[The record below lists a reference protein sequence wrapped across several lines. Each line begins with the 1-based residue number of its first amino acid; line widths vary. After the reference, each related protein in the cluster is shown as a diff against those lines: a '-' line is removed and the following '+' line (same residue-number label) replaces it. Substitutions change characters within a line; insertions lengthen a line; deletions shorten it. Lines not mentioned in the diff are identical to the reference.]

1 MVTCVTA
8 FLIGVQTALGAV
20 VDDEVEVQGNYTT
33 FRIAPGAGAG
43 VEWFGSSVS
52 NVNHAGGEG
61 LLLEGFG
68 VGNFYVPNRRLNEN
82 LEIVES
88 AGSKPVLRYRY
99 ECDGPNIRGL
109 RVTRTMEPQPDE
121 ASIRVT
127 WKVENQGDEDQWVA
141 PWVRNEIR
149 PGGAFEVRDRVELAT
164 WEGIVNVERSGY
176 HVASRNWVAATDPAA
191 KETLYAVFHSD
202 QTHSFLVNRD
212 DDTPFGAFQTAFVPR
227 LMKVGDAWETVYR
240 VNVVRGLTHVN
251 FATDELAAQVDYEA
265 GELSL
270 LLAAVKPM
278 PGLQIEASILAAN
291 GQVWRLPKKQFD
303 ISPDTIIRCTYDWQ
317 APGNGTY
324 ELLARITRDGE
335 AIALGADT
343 GSPHGGIDTQFVVG
357 DVEPDDFEPWT
368 DAPFALERGSRT
380 LQRQMAVPG
389 DTAVWFESSLEKIF
403 PEDVPRH
410 TGDYRAIANLS
421 LAANESESF
430 QVVVRPPS
438 GADLTNVNLRAGDL
452 VNAVAGTRISAQQI
466 SLHTV
471 AYHPVR
477 IPTHFEGPTG
487 VWPDAL
493 PDLKPFTAQG
503 GQCSPIWI
511 TVHAPAGTPPGNYE
525 GYLELTATG
534 RDPVELGLR
543 VTVFDFELPRTPS
556 LKTDFGFWIDGA
568 ESLCRRMG
576 YTGGAD
582 QLLDA
587 YLQNGLRHRVTLREL
602 AQFPAESADYKASLA
617 TYEPK
622 LREWMNA
629 GASTIAVP
637 PSLLNFPEQ
646 LKIANNFV
654 EDANLRDRVFCPI
667 ANEPERPAWPRLFDT
682 MQQWREI
689 APNIPLML
697 TTYGTQPF
705 FHEAADI
712 WAIHSPVMDTVNN
725 RTILDRVA
733 AGNAVWWYVNHT
745 PPRPYANFFLDF
757 AAIEHRIF
765 FWQTWA
771 LGIQGVHYWNANYSE
786 PGVNPWV
793 DQLDITPTNGDGFL
807 LYPGPNGPVSSIRLE
822 VIRDGIED
830 YDYLVLF
837 RERMKQ
843 LEEKGGHDA
852 LLAQA
857 AKVYNLK
864 ELVPDLVTYTRDPN
878 VLISKRDALAEMI
891 VAMDK
896 ALQ

>member
-1 MVTCVTA
+1 MINLVSVL
-8 FLIGVQTALGAV
+8 LIAGCSLAGAAV
-20 VDDEVEVQGNYTT
+20 EEEVEVQGNYST

-82 LEIVES
+82 LEIVDT
-88 AGSKPVLRYRY
+88 AGGEPVIRYSY

-109 RVTRTMEPQPDE
+109 HVTRTMEPQPDE
-121 ASIRVT
+121 ASVRVT
-127 WKVENQGDEDQWVA
+127 WKVENKGDEDQWVS
-141 PWVRNEIR
+141 PWVRNEVR
-149 PGGAFEVRDRVELAT
+149 PGGSIEVRDRMELAT
-164 WEGIVNVERSGY
+164 WEGIVNVEQSGY
-176 HVASRNWVAATDPAA
+176 HVASRNWVAATDPAS
-191 KETLYAVFHSD
+191 KETLYAVFNAD

-212 DDTPFGAFQTAFVPR
+212 EPVPFGAFQTAFVPR
-227 LMKVGDAWETVYR
+227 LMKVGDAWETTYR

-291 GQVWRLPKKQFD
+291 GKVWRLPEKKFD
-303 ISPDTIIRCTYDWQ
+303 INPNTIIRCTYEWQ
-317 APGNGTY
+317 APGNGSY
-324 ELLARITRDGE
+324 ELLARVTRDGE
-335 AIALGADT
+335 PVALGADT

-357 DVEPDDFEPWT
+357 DVAADDFEPWT

-380 LQRQMAVPG
+380 LPRQFAVPG
-389 DTAVWFESSLEKIF
+389 DTAIWFESSLEKIF
-403 PEDVPRH
+403 PEDVPQR
-410 TGDYRAIANLS
+410 TGDYKAIANLS

-430 QVVVRPPS
+430 QVVLRPPDRT
-438 GADLTNVNLRAGDL
+438 DLRNVNLRAVDL
-452 VNAVAGTRISAQQI
+452 VNAAAGSRIASSEI

-471 AYHPVR
+471 AYYPVR

-493 PDLKPFTAQG
+493 PDLEPFTAQG

-511 TVHAPAGTPPGNYE
+511 TVHAPAGTPPGAYE
-525 GYLELTATG
+525 GYLELTASG
-534 RDPVELGLR
+534 RDPIELGLR
-543 VTVFDFELPRTPS
+543 VTVYDFELPRTPN

-568 ESLCRRMG
+568 DSLCRRMG
-576 YTGGAD
+576 YSGSAE
-582 QLLDA
+582 QLLEA
-587 YLQNGLRHRVTLREL
+587 YLENSLRHKVTLREL
-602 AQFPAESADYKASLA
+602 AQFPSESADYKASLA
-617 TYEPK
+617 KFEPK
-622 LREWMNA
+622 IGELIDG
-629 GASTIAVP
+629 GASTLSVP
-637 PSLLNFPEQ
+637 ASLFEFPEQ
-646 LKIANNFV
+646 LAVANEFV
-654 EDANLRDRVFCPI
+654 EKANLRDRVFCQI
-667 ANEPERPAWPRLFDT
+667 ANEPERPAWQRLFET
-682 MQQWREI
+682 MTQWREI

-705 FHEAADI
+705 FHEAADV
-712 WAIHSPVMDTVNN
+712 WAIHSPIMDTVNN
-725 RTILDRVA
+725 KTILDRIA

-745 PPRPYANFFLDF
+745 PPRPYANFFIDF
-757 AAIEHRIF
+757 AAMEHRVF

-771 LGIQGVHYWNANYSE
+771 LGMQGVHYWNANYSE

-793 DQLDITPTNGDGFL
+793 NQLDITPTNGDGFL
-807 LYPGPNGPVSSIRLE
+807 LYPGPKGPVSSIRWE

-843 LEEKGGHDA
+843 LEEKGGHAD

-857 AKVYNLK
+857 AEVYNLK
-864 ELVPDLVTYTRDPN
+864 ELVPDLVTFTRDPN
-878 VLISKRDALAEMI
+878 VLISKREALAKMI
-891 VAMDK
+891 VAMDE
-896 ALQ
+896 ALR